1 VGEREDGLSVVGVS
15 VVGVSVVGLRVVG
28 RSVVGLRVVGLRVVG
43 ANVGLW
49 VGERE
54 GAIVVG
60 LFVLSLPVTAPAS
73 KASKNRRIRFASRTT
88 EGEPRHEL
96 HELL

>member
-1 VGEREDGLSVVGVS
+1 VGEREVGLSVVGLS

-28 RSVVGLRVVGLRVVG
+28 RSVVGLRVVGRSVVG

-49 VGERE
+49 VGNGE
-54 GAIVVG
+54 GGIDEG
-60 LFVLSLPVTAPAS
+60 FFVLNLPVTAPAS
-73 KASKNRRIRFASRTT
+73 KASKNRRITSRTT

-96 HELL
+96 L

>member
-1 VGEREDGLSVVGVS
+1 MGEREVGLGVVGLGVVGLSVVG
-15 VVGVSVVGLRVVG
+15 LNVVG
-28 RSVVGLRVVGLRVVG
+28 RSVVGRSVG

-54 GAIVVG
+54 GRLDAGCRVVI
-60 LFVLSLPVTAPAS
+60 LPVTAPAS

-96 HELL
+96 F

>member
-1 VGEREDGLSVVGVS
+1 MGEREDGLSVVGVS
-15 VVGVSVVGLRVVG
+15 VVGVSVVGLGVVG
-28 RSVVGLRVVGLRVVG
+28 RSVVGVSVVGLRVVG

-49 VGERE
+49 VGEGERE
-54 GAIVVG
+54 GAKDMG

-96 HELL
+96 L